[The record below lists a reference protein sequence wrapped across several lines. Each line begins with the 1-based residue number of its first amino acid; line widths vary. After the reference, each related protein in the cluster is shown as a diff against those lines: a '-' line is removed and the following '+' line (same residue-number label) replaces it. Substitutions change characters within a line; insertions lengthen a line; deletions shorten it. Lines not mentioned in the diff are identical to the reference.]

1 MSAFTDAMR
10 KQFPDLK
17 DASDADILAEAKQR
31 TGFRGS
37 QRAFNVSIG
46 ATPRTT
52 GAARLAQM
60 FGQGASFGWGDELA
74 GAAAPI
80 MQPLIGA
87 LDIATGGAIGSSDEP
102 GLAGAYKSAKLALE
116 GNLAKDVTQIAR
128 GELQMAREDAPL
140 AAMGAEMA
148 GGLASAVGGGGA
160 LGRLGAGIAQTTPNL
175 GRAIQAVG
183 QASTPAARI
192 AGGAMGGGLYG
203 AGAADGGDRMQG
215 AMHGAMLGGLM
226 PPAASAVGKIGSGAA
241 RVARGAANFS
251 PTAHLIR
258 AAASGLAP
266 HGFKTAAREG
276 VTALYN
282 LMNKADGV
290 VAPAVQR
297 VESAAVQSAPRTV
310 LSKAEARAMM
320 DSVQPL
326 TAGRPPVPGPASAP
340 TVADSITAGL
350 DMAKG
355 AGTISGRMSKLPT
368 PEAKVVFAT
377 EMLGKNASVKDIAAA
392 TALSEAEV
400 MQASRNL
407 IMGSVPGANASAAQ
421 VVGPTAPPVA
431 APPVAA
437 PPVAAPPASAADAIL
452 PPGSTAGHPPDWS
465 LPGAW
470 LPRSRLRENIYP
482 IPKAA
487 NDLIPEVKAFMAPDS
502 AIGKVANDAPFT
514 DGASAFLRPDLGAS
528 RAANTGANRS
538 VTAQNLVD
546 AQVLRTSEA
555 LSAAGKPVTVQTVA
569 KATELPAAT
578 VTASVK
584 RLARARKKLTLP
596 LRGENPSGELLG
608 PEPPPKLTPRQKRR
622 STHKGRRRNEKDK

>member
-74 GAAAPI
+74 GAAAPL

-215 AMHGAMLGGLM
+215 AMHGAMLGGLI
-226 PPAASAVGKIGSGAA
+226 PPAASGAGKLGLGAAKLATKISPSGHTLRALASLAAPPGMKMWARDMATIGSDALK
-241 RVARGAANFS
+241 VAEKAANS
-251 PTAHLIR
+251 
-258 AAASGLAP
+258 
-266 HGFKTAAREG
+266 
-276 VTALYN
+276 
-282 LMNKADGV
+282 
-290 VAPAVQR
+290 
-297 VESAAVQSAPRTV
+297 
-310 LSKAEARAMM
+310 
-320 DSVQPL
+320 
-326 TAGRPPVPGPASAP
+326 PVPGRLAGTMERTLQATPEQKVLDAAKTLSARPSVAEVASA
-340 TVADSITAGL
+340 TGL
-350 DMAKG
+350 
-355 AGTISGRMSKLPT
+355 S
-368 PEAKVVFAT
+368 ET
-377 EMLGKNASVKDIAAA
+377 EVIQ
-392 TALSEAEV
+392 ALS
-400 MQASRNL
+400 
-407 IMGSVPGANASAAQ
+407 
-421 VVGPTAPPVA
+421 
-431 APPVAA
+431 
-437 PPVAAPPASAADAIL
+437 
-452 PPGSTAGHPPDWS
+452 
-465 LPGAW
+465 
-470 LPRSRLRENIYP
+470 NI
-482 IPKAA
+482 
-487 NDLIPEVKAFMAPDS
+487 
-502 AIGKVANDAPFT
+502 
-514 DGASAFLRPDLGAS
+514 
-528 RAANTGANRS
+528 
-538 VTAQNLVD
+538 
-546 AQVLRTSEA
+546 
-555 LSAAGKPVTVQTVA
+555 A
-569 KATELPAAT
+569 K
-578 VTASVK
+578 K
-584 RLARARKKLTLP
+584 
-596 LRGENPSGELLG
+596 GE
-608 PEPPPKLTPRQKRR
+608 K
-622 STHKGRRRNEKDK
+622 